1 MDDATISWTVILSLV
16 TIVGLFFTVG
26 KPIINLNSTITEL
39 ITRLKRMEHDL
50 DEFKVHNHKA
60 HEKLHDRID
69 EVEDD
74 VNGIKQ
80 DVENIKR
87 DVIMITK

>member
-1 MDDATISWTVILSLV
+1 MDDATISWTVILALG

-50 DEFKVHNHKA
+50 DAFKIHNHDA
-60 HEKLHDRID
+60 HKKLHDRID
-69 EVEDD
+69 EVEDN
-74 VNGIKQ
+74 VNDIKQ
-80 DVENIKR
+80 DVETIKR
-87 DVIMITK
+87 DVISITK

>member
-1 MDDATISWTVILSLV
+1 MNEASTSWAVILALG
-16 TIVGLFFTVG
+16 TIIGLFFTVG

-50 DEFKVHNHKA
+50 DEFKVHNHEA
-60 HEKLHDRID
+60 HKKLHDRID

-74 VNGIKQ
+74 VNDIKQ
-80 DVENIKR
+80 NVENIKR

>member
-1 MDDATISWTVILSLV
+1 MNEASISWTVILTLG
-16 TIVGLFFTVG
+16 TIIGLFFTVG

-50 DEFKVHNHKA
+50 DEFKVHNHEA
-60 HEKLHDRID
+60 HKKLHDRID
-69 EVEDD
+69 GVEDD
-74 VNGIKQ
+74 VNNIKQ

-87 DVIMITK
+87 DVIVITK

>member
-1 MDDATISWTVILSLV
+1 MDDATISWTVVISLA

-50 DEFKVHNHKA
+50 DEFKAHNHEA
-60 HEKLHDRID
+60 HKKLHDRID

-87 DVIMITK
+87 DVIIITK

>member
-1 MDDATISWTVILSLV
+1 MNDATVSWAVVIALG

-39 ITRLKRMEHDL
+39 ITRLKRMERDL
-50 DEFKVHNHKA
+50 DEFKAHNHDA
-60 HEKLHDRID
+60 HKKLHERID

-74 VNGIKQ
+74 VNDIRN
-80 DVENIKR
+80 DVESIKK
-87 DVIMITK
+87 DVISIVK

>member
-1 MDDATISWTVILSLV
+1 MNDATVSWTVVIALG

-39 ITRLKRMEHDL
+39 ITRLKRMERDL
-50 DEFKVHNHKA
+50 DEFKVHNHDA
-60 HEKLHDRID
+60 HKKLHERID

-74 VNGIKQ
+74 VNDIRN
-80 DVENIKR
+80 DVESIKK
-87 DVIMITK
+87 DVISIVK

>member
-1 MDDATISWTVILSLV
+1 MDDATISWTVILSLG

-39 ITRLKRMEHDL
+39 ITRLKRMESDL
-50 DEFKVHNHKA
+50 DEFKTHNHEA
-60 HEKLHDRID
+60 HKKIHERID
-69 EVEDD
+69 TVED
-74 VNGIKQ
+74 

>member
-1 MDDATISWTVILSLV
+1 MDNATISWTVILALG

-50 DEFKVHNHKA
+50 DKFKVHNHEA
-60 HEKLHDRID
+60 HKKLHDRID

>member
-1 MDDATISWTVILSLV
+1 MNEASISWAVILALG
-16 TIVGLFFTVG
+16 TIIGLFFTVG

-50 DEFKVHNHKA
+50 DEFKIHNHDA
-60 HEKLHDRID
+60 HKKLHDRID

-74 VNGIKQ
+74 VNDIKQ
-80 DVENIKR
+80 DVETIKR
-87 DVIMITK
+87 DVISITK

>member
-1 MDDATISWTVILSLV
+1 MNEASISWTVILALG
-16 TIVGLFFTVG
+16 TIIGLFFTVG

-39 ITRLKRMEHDL
+39 ITRLKRMENDL
-50 DEFKVHNHKA
+50 DEFKVHNHEA
-60 HEKLHDRID
+60 HKKLHDRID

-74 VNGIKQ
+74 VSGIKQ
-80 DVENIKR
+80 GVENIKR

>member
-1 MDDATISWTVILSLV
+1 MDDATISWTVILSLA

-50 DEFKVHNHKA
+50 DKFKVHNHGA
-60 HEKLHDRID
+60 HKKLHDRID

-74 VNGIKQ
+74 VNSIKQ

>member
-1 MDDATISWTVILSLV
+1 MIEASISWTVILALG
-16 TIVGLFFTVG
+16 TIIGLFFTVG
-26 KPIINLNSTITEL
+26 KPIIDLNSTITEL

-50 DEFKVHNHKA
+50 DEFKVRNHDA
-60 HEKLHDRID
+60 HKKLHDRID

-74 VNGIKQ
+74 VNNIKQ
-80 DVENIKR
+80 NVENIKR

>member
-1 MDDATISWTVILSLV
+1 MDDATISWTVILSLA

-39 ITRLKRMEHDL
+39 ITRLKCMEHDL
-50 DEFKVHNHKA
+50 DKFKVHNHEA
-60 HEKLHDRID
+60 HKKLHDRID

-74 VNGIKQ
+74 VNSIKQ

>member
-1 MDDATISWTVILSLV
+1 MDNATISWTVILALG

-50 DEFKVHNHKA
+50 GEFKVHNHEA
-60 HEKLHDRID
+60 HKKLHDRID

-74 VNGIKQ
+74 INDIKQ

>member
-1 MDDATISWTVILSLV
+1 MNEASISWIVILALG
-16 TIVGLFFTVG
+16 TIIGLFFTVG

-39 ITRLKRMEHDL
+39 ITRLKHMEHDL
-50 DEFKVHNHKA
+50 DEFKVHNHEA
-60 HEKLHDRID
+60 HKKLHDRID

-74 VNGIKQ
+74 VNDIKQ

>member
-1 MDDATISWTVILSLV
+1 MDDATISWTVILSLA

-39 ITRLKRMEHDL
+39 ITRLKHMEHDL
-50 DEFKVHNHKA
+50 DKFKVHNHEA
-60 HEKLHDRID
+60 HKKLHDRID

>member
-1 MDDATISWTVILSLV
+1 MNDATVSWTVVIALG

-39 ITRLKRMEHDL
+39 ITRLKRMERDL
-50 DEFKVHNHKA
+50 DEFKVHNHDA
-60 HEKLHDRID
+60 HKKLHERID

-74 VNGIKQ
+74 VNDIRNDVGSIK
-80 DVENIKR
+80 K
-87 DVIMITK
+87 DVISIVK

>member
-1 MDDATISWTVILSLV
+1 MNEASISWTVILALG
-16 TIVGLFFTVG
+16 TIIGLFFTVG

-39 ITRLKRMEHDL
+39 ITRLKRMESDL
-50 DEFKVHNHKA
+50 DEFKVHNHEA
-60 HEKLHDRID
+60 HKKLHDRID

-74 VNGIKQ
+74 VNDIKQ

>member
-1 MDDATISWTVILSLV
+1 MDDATISWTVILALG
-16 TIVGLFFTVG
+16 TILGLFFTVG

-50 DEFKVHNHKA
+50 DEFKVHNHEA
-60 HEKLHDRID
+60 HKKLHDRID

-74 VNGIKQ
+74 V
-80 DVENIKR
+80 ESIKR
-87 DVIMITK
+87 DIISISK

>member
-1 MDDATISWTVILSLV
+1 MDDATISWTVILALG

-39 ITRLKRMEHDL
+39 ITRLKRMESDL
-50 DEFKVHNHKA
+50 DEFKTHNHKA
-60 HEKLHDRID
+60 HKKIHERID
-69 EVEDD
+69 TVED
-74 VNGIKQ
+74 

-87 DVIMITK
+87 DIISISK

>member
-1 MDDATISWTVILSLV
+1 MNEASISWIVILALG
-16 TIVGLFFTVG
+16 TIIGLFFTVG

-50 DEFKVHNHKA
+50 NEFKVHNHDA
-60 HEKLHDRID
+60 HKKLHDRID

-74 VNGIKQ
+74 VNNIKQ

>member
-1 MDDATISWTVILSLV
+1 MNKASISWTVILALG
-16 TIVGLFFTVG
+16 TIIGLFFTVG

-50 DEFKVHNHKA
+50 DEFKVYNHEA
-60 HEKLHDRID
+60 HKKLHDRID

-74 VNGIKQ
+74 VNNIKQ